1 MKRQELLRLYRRRAR
16 RYDFTANLYYLIGY
30 REWAYRKMAVK
41 ALNLKHGDT
50 VVEIGC
56 GTGLN
61 FPLLVGAV
69 GPEGKVIGVDM
80 TEEMLEQA
88 GRRVE
93 AKGWSNVELVHEDAV
108 SFRFPPGINGVIST
122 FAITLIPEY
131 DEVIRNGSLALAPQG
146 RWVVLD
152 LKAPSG
158 WLSVLTPVLIP
169 LVRPFG
175 ATREVLTR
183 RPWESIGKY
192 LKNLRMTELYMGL
205 SYIVVGEA

>member
-1 MKRQELLRLYRRRAR
+1 MKRQELLGLYRRRAR

-41 ALNLKHGDT
+41 ALDLTRGDT

-61 FPLLVGAV
+61 FPLLVEAV

-80 TEEMLEQA
+80 TEEMLGQA

-93 AKGWSNVELVHEDAV
+93 ARGWSNVELVHEDAA
-108 SFRFPPGINGVIST
+108 SFRFPPGVNGVIST

-131 DEVIRNGSLALAPQG
+131 DEVIRNRSLALAPQG

-158 WLSVLTPVLIP
+158 WLSALTPVLIP

-175 ATREVLTR
+175 ATRE
-183 RPWESIGKY
+183 S
-192 LKNLRMTELYMGL
+192 
-205 SYIVVGEA
+205 